1 MFSQSIANESYASYV
16 EGYQSEMRAEYGD
29 QELAPEPVDKR
40 KRGVAKLRKAYM
52 LKPEFNELWKQI
64 KHKTRYAVHV
74 DTDLLIDEVVTALDA
89 AEIRP
94 PRITVTKALVQV
106 DDDEVF
112 SALQMSGAKT
122 VIDLAGRYPLPNLV
136 DTMMHLLE
144 NTTPPMR
151 LTRKTLLEIFR
162 GTQKQQ
168 AALDNPHE
176 FASVAV
182 RIIKE
187 KLTDQLVNGI
197 KYEKIGEC
205 YEMCQFETSIRSWE
219 NHLIPAERSLYDHVI
234 YDSEVERKF
243 VEGLEQRRD
252 VKLYVKLP
260 AFFKVPTPI
269 GNYNPDWAIVIEDP
283 DYEDPRVY
291 LVRET
296 KGTTNPDHLR
306 PDERRKVDCGKRH
319 FGEAL
324 DVDYEIVDSPFDL
337 RIKS

>member
-1 MFSQSIANESYASYV
+1 
-16 EGYQSEMRAEYGD
+16 MR
-29 QELAPEPVDKR
+29 
-40 KRGVAKLRKAYM
+40 
-52 LKPEFNELWKQI
+52 LKSV
-64 KHKTRYAVHV
+64 R
-74 DTDLLIDEVVTALDA
+74 
-89 AEIRP
+89 
-94 PRITVTKALVQV
+94 PRITVTKAIVQV
-106 DDDEVF
+106 DDDEIF

-162 GTQKQQ
+162 RTQKQQ

-187 KLTDQLVNGI
+187 KLTDQLIDGI
-197 KYEKIGEC
+197 KYEKIDEC

-219 NHLIPAERSLYDHVI
+219 NHLIPAEHSLYDHVI
-234 YDSEVERKF
+234 YDSEVEKNF
-243 VEGLEQRRD
+243 VEKLENLNF

-269 GNYNPDWAIVIEDP
+269 GTYNPDWAIVVDYP
-283 DYEDPRVY
+283 DDEGERLY

-296 KGTTNPDHLR
+296 KGTINLDGLR
-306 PDERRKVDCGKRH
+306 PDEKRKIECGNQH
-319 FGEAL
+319 FRGAL
-324 DVDYEIVDSPFDL
+324 GVDYEVVDDSGDL